1 MSWLKRV
8 LTEDEQAPA
17 PTPAPVREIPLCGL
31 GCTVAVLLDAGPDEP
46 PAEFNAQVG
55 VVDGDKIV
63 LINTNGA
70 ATDDGAQVKLRWGID
85 SGERWVCATV
95 ESTNESTWT
104 VRATGPVSHQQRRG
118 WVRVDTAV
126 PVRISHRRCGRAHE
140 GRTVNLSCG
149 GMAAIVNMPDDDAP
163 DAGDALDIEVGL
175 PAATIAVTGAVL
187 QTWPGSDG
195 RTVRVEFAE
204 MPEASREKLAR
215 YVFQIQREELARRRE
230 ARHL

>member
-1 MSWLKRV
+1 VFWLKRV
-8 LTEDEQAPA
+8 LAWEEQ
-17 PTPAPVREIPLCGL
+17 TPATTPPAVREIPLCGL
-31 GCTVAVLLDAGPDEP
+31 GSTVAVLLDTGPEEQ
-46 PAEFNAQVG
+46 PAEFNARVG
-55 VVDGDKIV
+55 VLDGDMIV

-70 ATDDGAQVKLRWGID
+70 ATDDGAQVKLRWSID

-126 PVRISHRRCGRAHE
+126 PVRIRHSRCGRWHD

-149 GMAAIVNMPDDDAP
+149 GMAAIMDIPDDP
-163 DAGDALDIEVGL
+163 LEVGDDLDIEVAL
-175 PAATIAVTGAVL
+175 PDRAIAVIGAVL

-195 RTVRVEFAE
+195 HTLRVEFAE
-204 MPEASREKLAR
+204 MPDASREKLAR
-215 YVFQIQREELARRRE
+215 HVFQVQREELARRRE
-230 ARHL
+230 AAR